1 MVVLCKYKISLG
13 WVDIVVEF
21 GLMSVNQSNCNTE
34 ASKWRISIKPSL
46 GYLSEVGFSFK
57 KNVNQVRRGCGVMDS
72 ISGFEPLDPGSNPGT
87 LTGLILFQGIL

>member
-1 MVVLCKYKISLG
+1 MVLCKYKISLG

-34 ASKWRISIKPSL
+34 ASTIKPSL
-46 GYLSEVGFSFK
+46 GYLSEVGFAFK
-57 KNVNQVRRGCGVMDS
+57 KNVNQARRGCGVVDS

-87 LTGLILFQGIL
+87 LTGLILFQGML